1 VAAGPWS
8 PQLINPTG
16 IKLPVEASRHQVCF
30 YKWPSEFHYGTV
42 YADFTVCIYM
52 RPETGNLT
60 LVGSIE
66 EEEAED
72 KISDPDHFDEGV
84 GFETV
89 SHFAERVAQRYP
101 RMEDG
106 EYTSGYSALYDIT
119 PDWHAILDEL
129 PSASGLYCAAGGSGH
144 GFKLGPAVGEI
155 MAELIINGK
164 KPGDDIDLFS
174 YSRFAEGRMVSGEY
188 DYGILG

>member
-1 VAAGPWS
+1 
-8 PQLINPTG
+8 
-16 IKLPVEASRHQVCF
+16 
-30 YKWPSEFHYGTV
+30 
-42 YADFTVCIYM
+42 
-52 RPETGNLT
+52 
-60 LVGSIE
+60 VGSIE